1 MAKYDNRYSRFV
13 AWTKIILPLIA
24 LALLS
29 TMFLLS
35 RKVDQSDIIPFSTV
49 DVDQIAQEQRIGA
62 PRYSGV
68 TLDGA
73 AVSVGADTAKPDPD
87 NAQIVT
93 GTGMTAKIQTNEGVE
108 FDLKA
113 MNGIID
119 TSIEQITLQGDVELL
134 TSTGYTIQ
142 TDGITA
148 RLGAGSLTSNSPISA
163 KGPLGTLDAGS
174 MSLTTIPGTDG
185 EYVLVF
191 KDGVK
196 LVYDPK
202 E

>member
-1 MAKYDNRYSRFV
+1 MAKYDNGYSRFV
-13 AWTKIILPLIA
+13 AWVKIILPLVA
-24 LALLS
+24 LGLLS

-35 RKVDQSDIIPFSTV
+35 RKVDQSDVIPFSTV
-49 DVDQIAQEQRIGA
+49 DVDQIAREQRIGS

-87 NAQIVT
+87 NSQIVT
-93 GTGMTAKIQTNEGVE
+93 GTKMTARIQTKEGVE

-113 MNGIID
+113 LNGIIN
-119 TSIEQITLQGDVELL
+119 TSIESITLQGDVEML
-134 TSTGYTIQ
+134 TSTGYVIQ
-142 TDGITA
+142 TDGINA
-148 RLGAGSLTSNSPISA
+148 KLGVGSLTSNSSVSA
-163 KGPLGTLDAGS
+163 TGPLGTLDAGS
-174 MSLTTIPGTDG
+174 MSLTTITGTDG
-185 EYVLVF
+185 EYLLVF